1 MYMFFYMN
9 GVSLFGICIFFL
21 KNMYLV
27 FINFLLFLIY
37 IKFIWYKYNVR
48 FCKILI
54 NLVFFYYDKRFVYD
68 IKGE

>member
-1 MYMFFYMN
+1 
-9 GVSLFGICIFFL
+9 
-21 KNMYLV
+21 MYLV

>member
-1 MYMFFYMN
+1 
-9 GVSLFGICIFFL
+9 
-21 KNMYLV
+21 MYLV

-37 IKFIWYKYNVR
+37 IKFIWFKDNVS